1 MQREPIMRAHFSPE
15 NASDQRRN
23 SRAENLLGS
32 FMKHL
37 FLAIALAIPAYAG
50 ASELPREVS
59 VNWAKYQAALKANDL
74 PTLTSMAKFPVHCNE
89 FNGDIKSAKEF
100 AQQYKV
106 IFPKPTKRCFET
118 AVLRPQ
124 KLKGQIHYEAWCDVG
139 EYPIRF
145 IFEQV
150 GSKLYLTS
158 IDNVNE

>member
-1 MQREPIMRAHFSPE
+1 
-15 NASDQRRN
+15 
-23 SRAENLLGS
+23 
-32 FMKHL
+32 MKHL
-37 FLAIALAIPAYAG
+37 LLAIALVIPAYAG

-59 VNWAKYQAALKANDL
+59 VQWAKYQAALKANDL

-89 FNGDIKSAKEF
+89 FEGDIKSAKQF

-106 IFPKPTKRCFET
+106 IFPEPTKRCFGT
-118 AVLRPQ
+118 AVLHRQ
-124 KLKGQIHYEAWCDVG
+124 KWKGRIHYEAWCDVG

-145 IFEQV
+145 IFEHV